1 MMLVRPHLV
10 MSEFFFEQRKQVISS
25 SNLKGIPMFQ
35 KKAQAF
41 GVVWFCLLLVFVFKQ
56 NVFFL

>member
-1 MMLVRPHLV
+1 M
-10 MSEFFFEQRKQVISS
+10 ISS